1 MDRASAQGS
10 GAIYGLNHTQ
20 ESRGQRSRVS
30 LRGEIE
36 RVGREAEPKAQ
47 AWSYGGRKKH
57 VSGRVSEGERQ
68 RRLAEMAGDAAAYDQ
83 QRRDRLQRADDRE
96 AREEACNTEADKAAH
111 RTGRGPSFLDAA
123 SKGFYGPGSDSG
135 ASLGEALNR
144 RAFYSERP
152 GAD

>member
-1 MDRASAQGS
+1 MELLAGQG
-10 GAIYGLNHTQ
+10 LH
-20 ESRGQRSRVS
+20 
-30 LRGEIE
+30 LRQPFVAVLK
-36 RVGREAEPKAQ
+36 R
-47 AWSYGGRKKH
+47 
-57 VSGRVSEGERQ
+57 
-68 RRLAEMAGDAAAYDQ
+68 
-83 QRRDRLQRADDRE
+83 DDRE